1 MVNVVFIS
9 SHLSRFEVHAMMG
22 EKLLDRGL
30 RDAATDNYRNHV
42 RKKICLPET
51 PPLIWVE
58 KQLENNT
65 RQYIIKC

>member
-1 MVNVVFIS
+1 MVNVFIS
-9 SHLSRFEVHAMMG
+9 PHLGRFEVHTMMG

-30 RDAATDNYRNHV
+30 REVAAGNYRNHV
-42 RKKICLPET
+42 RKKIRLQET